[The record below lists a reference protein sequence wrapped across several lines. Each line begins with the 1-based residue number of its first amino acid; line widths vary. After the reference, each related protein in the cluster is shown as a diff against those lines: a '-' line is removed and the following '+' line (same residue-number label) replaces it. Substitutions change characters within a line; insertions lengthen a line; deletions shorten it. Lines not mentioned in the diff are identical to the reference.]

1 LQNLDRERTIVM
13 MDSIFRGLRTNWNAM
28 LALCL
33 VLAVIAIYLGPG
45 YFFLTWFFGGC
56 GYIIHIA
63 LKR

>member
-1 LQNLDRERTIVM
+1 
-13 MDSIFRGLRTNWNAM
+13 MDGIFRGLRTNWNAM

-33 VLAVIAIYLGPG
+33 VLTVIAIYLGPG